1 MAILATFTGLK
12 TFQISKTTMLY
23 NIILFVIILVC
34 ILLTIV
40 ILLQPGQGQG
50 LSGGLAGGM
59 QGGAGLGA
67 RRTADLLSKSTTVL
81 GTALLVLCLVANF
94 AIDRGD
100 ATESAVQGSDVE
112 IPSQQNNLNNS
123 STPSAVPELP
133 QGQGGGNNSGSGSAT
148 QPPANNNGGN

>member
-1 MAILATFTGLK
+1 
-12 TFQISKTTMLY
+12 MLY
-23 NIILFVIILVC
+23 NIILTVIVLIC

-81 GTALLVLCLVANF
+81 GTALLVLCLLANF
-94 AIDRGD
+94 AIDRGET
-100 ATESAVQGSDVE
+100 TESAVQEQGVE
-112 IPSQQNNLNNS
+112 LPAQQQDSPSQS
-123 STPSAVPELP
+123 PSAVPEVP
-133 QGQGGGNNSGSGSAT
+133 QQNQGGNDGGGSGSDT
-148 QPPANNNGGN
+148 DGGN

>member
-1 MAILATFTGLK
+1 
-12 TFQISKTTMLY
+12 MLY

-81 GTALLVLCLVANF
+81 GTALLVLCLLANF
-94 AIDRGD
+94 SIDSGET
-100 ATESAVQGSDVE
+100 AESAVQEQGVE
-112 IPSQQNNLNNS
+112 LPAQQQQNTPS
-123 STPSAVPELP
+123 ESPSAVPALP
-133 QGQGGGNNSGSGSAT
+133 DSGN
-148 QPPANNNGGN
+148 